1 MTLGLIFLIAA
12 LLCFCAAAA
21 GIPSRL
27 SLTDVGLAL
36 VVLYLIV
43 SRTP

>member
-1 MTLGLIFLIAA
+1 MIALILLVIA